1 LFTFGRGEKRKKESR
16 KKEFGGPLL
25 GRPVAEEMGAAWRQ

>member
-1 LFTFGRGEKRKKESR
+1 MFTFGRGEKR